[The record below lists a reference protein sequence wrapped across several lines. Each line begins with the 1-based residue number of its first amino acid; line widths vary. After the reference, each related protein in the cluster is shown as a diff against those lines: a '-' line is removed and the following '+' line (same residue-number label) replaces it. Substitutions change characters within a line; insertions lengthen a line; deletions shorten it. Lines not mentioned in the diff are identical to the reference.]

1 MLPALR
7 VISHIIRVARLTGG
21 FYAPVFICI
30 DRAHFYGYLHSD
42 CLVIFCYA
50 MFHIFC
56 SWGGG
61 IPTDGWVGV
70 PSSGFYWFPWV
81 VSFSG
86 ATFVIQVRGRVS
98 YVCPVSGCQGSRWLP
113 RVFPTVW

>member
-7 VISHIIRVARLTGG
+7 VISHIIRVACLTGG

-61 IPTDGWVGV
+61 GGGFQPMVGW
-70 PSSGFYWFPWV
+70 
-81 VSFSG
+81 
-86 ATFVIQVRGRVS
+86 
-98 YVCPVSGCQGSRWLP
+98 GSRLL
-113 RVFPTVW
+113 VFIGFLGWSPSVGPPL